1 MANENPDYVSPRKLP
16 KLSKNFSDMISPYHS
31 QQNYFSPSF
40 PRAPPSY
47 YMPSEIPHLPN
58 QPQPQHQHIGYDR
71 MAALAAQYMIASDP
85 FLRSGIFIIHYGYKI
100 ALIYYIVVFLLM
112 LMFMLIAQSYMSSP
126 PDISYNPKKYDNKYS
141 DNY

>member
-85 FLRSGIFIIHYGYKI
+85 FLRSGIVTVKFTKIPLILKLLCFYLFTYSTVVHVKSPRYK
-100 ALIYYIVVFLLM
+100 LQPQKVRQQVQRQLLTV
-112 LMFMLIAQSYMSSP
+112 
-126 PDISYNPKKYDNKYS
+126 
-141 DNY
+141 